1 MVKSHYELLDVAR
14 GATAEEIKHAFRREI
29 AKYHPDKVQHLGQE
43 FQDIASVRAAE
54 LTQAYKT
61 LTDAALR
68 AEYDATL
75 EAPPVVDP
83 TPSAPPDTTP
93 EPAPAQRSPGSEPS
107 QSEGSSHQSAPSQFA
122 RERAGARQFVTRAAV
137 ARFQAALDAECP
149 GSAKLD
155 ATGFDAGCLPKGA
168 FLSFTLPP
176 RVLARVSQVVNAA
189 AVTEAGGYLSRLKK
203 DAQRDLCLFLMGPDV
218 APASELAPAVADLRR
233 RAAGVGGTLFVVPV
247 STNDWRAH
255 VPADAPALVRAIL
268 ARLKQ

>member
-1 MVKSHYELLDVAR
+1 MVKSHYVLLEVSR
-14 GATAEEIKHAFRREI
+14 GATADEIKHAFRREI

-54 LTQAYKT
+54 LTQAYKA
-61 LTDAALR
+61 LTDAVLR
-68 AEYDATL
+68 ADYDATL
-75 EAPPVVDP
+75 DLPPVAEAVP
-83 TPSAPPDTTP
+83 PAPSAPRAPSP
-93 EPAPAQRSPGSEPS
+93 EPPPSAHRPEASP
-107 QSEGSSHQSAPSQFA
+107 HQSPPSQFA
-122 RERAGARQFVTRAAV
+122 RERAGALQFVTRAAV
-137 ARFQAALDAECP
+137 ARFQSALDAECP
-149 GSAKLD
+149 GAGRLD

-168 FLSFTLPP
+168 FLSFKLPP

-218 APASELAPAVADLRR
+218 APAAELAPAVADIRR

-255 VPADAPALVRAIL
+255 MPADAPALVRAIL

>member
-29 AKYHPDKVQHLGQE
+29 AKYHPDKVQHLGKE

-61 LTDAALR
+61 LTDAVLK

-75 EAPPVVDP
+75 ELPPVAESAPPV
-83 TPSAPPDTTP
+83 TAAPQEASPASPPPAQPADAWP
-93 EPAPAQRSPGSEPS
+93 QQPAPT
-107 QSEGSSHQSAPSQFA
+107 QFA

-137 ARFQAALDAECP
+137 ARFQSALDAECP
-149 GSAKLD
+149 GAGRLD

-168 FLSFTLPP
+168 FLSFKLPP
-176 RVLARVSQVVNAA
+176 RILARVSQVVNAA
-189 AVTEAGGYLSRLKK
+189 AVAEAGGYLSRLKK
-203 DAQRDLCLFLMGPDV
+203 DAQRDLCLFLMGPEM

-268 ARLKQ
+268 ARLKP

>member
-1 MVKSHYELLDVAR
+1 MAKSHYDLLDVAR
-14 GATAEEIKHAFRREI
+14 GAPPEEIKHAFRREI
-29 AKYHPDKVQHLGQE
+29 AKYHPDKVQHLGKE

-61 LTDAALR
+61 LTDAVLR

-75 EAPPVVDP
+75 EAPPVAD
-83 TPSAPPDTTP
+83 TAPFVPPETTR
-93 EPAPAQRSPGSEPS
+93 ESAPAQRPPETTP
-107 QSEGSSHQSAPSQFA
+107 HQPAPSQFD

-149 GSAKLD
+149 GSGKLE
-155 ATGFDAGCLPKGA
+155 ATAFDAGCLPKGA
-168 FLSFTLPP
+168 FLSFKLPP

-189 AVTEAGGYLSRLKK
+189 AVVEAGGYLSRLKK
-203 DAQRDLCLFLMGPDV
+203 DAQRGLCLFLLGPEV
-218 APASELAPAVADLRR
+218 APAAQLASAVSDLRR
-233 RAAGVGGTLFVVPV
+233 RAAGLGGMLFVVPV

-255 VPADAPALVRAIL
+255 VPADAPGLVRAIL

>member
-1 MVKSHYELLDVAR
+1 MAKSHYDLLDVAR
-14 GATAEEIKHAFRREI
+14 GAPPEEIKHAFRREI
-29 AKYHPDKVQHLGQE
+29 AKCHPDKVQHLGKE

-61 LTDAALR
+61 LTSADLR

-75 EAPPVVDP
+75 EELPAIDT
-83 TPSAPPDTTP
+83 TPSAPPETTAEPAQAQRPPETTP
-93 EPAPAQRSPGSEPS
+93 GQPEAWPNQP
-107 QSEGSSHQSAPSQFA
+107 APSQFA

-149 GSAKLD
+149 GSGRLD

-168 FLSFTLPP
+168 FLSFKLPP
-176 RVLARVSQVVNAA
+176 RVLARVTQVVNPA
-189 AVTEAGGYLSRLKK
+189 AVIEAGGYLSRLKK
-203 DAQRDLCLFLMGPDV
+203 DAQRDLCLFLLGPDV
-218 APASELAPAVADLRR
+218 APAAQLAPAVADLRR
-233 RAAGVGGTLFVVPV
+233 RAAGLGGTLFVVPV

-255 VPADAPALVRAIL
+255 VPVDAPGLVRAIL